1 MSHISNYMV
10 YGGVSENVILLEK
23 FFCNLLLTRRGNP

>member
-10 YGGVSENVILLEK
+10 YGGVSENAILLEK
-23 FFCNLLLTRRGNP
+23 FFYNLLLTRRGNP